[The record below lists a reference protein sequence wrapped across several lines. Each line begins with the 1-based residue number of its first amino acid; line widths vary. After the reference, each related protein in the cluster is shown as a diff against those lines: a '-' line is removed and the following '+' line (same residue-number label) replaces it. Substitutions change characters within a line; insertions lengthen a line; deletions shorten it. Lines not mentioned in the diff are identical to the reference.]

1 MWLLY
6 TLIAMLILTGVQIP
20 MRTHGL
26 TLGTYGVYAAGVL
39 GGTAWLLPLAIKNA
53 PGFTAYWF
61 VAIGTLS
68 ILGYLTGFF
77 MFKEALTLWR
87 AAGIAL
93 ILVGSALLR

>member
-26 TLGTYGVYAAGVL
+26 TLGTYGLYALGVL

-68 ILGYLTGFF
+68 ILGYLTGCF
-77 MFKEALTLWR
+77 MFKESMSLSS

-93 ILVGSALLR
+93 ILIGTYLLK